1 MGKDMTI
8 RRIDDV
14 AGLPTIEVD
23 RLSPQVLLFLVYEVG
38 KIFELPKSEKIKR
51 LRVHRARDMG
61 ERDRSLED
69 DKLSKI
75 EAGRIADERVPLVEN
90 WTDVT
95 DLVGLSS
102 YERCRIYR
110 RRRGRERIPIASKP
124 EKVIDNAVN
133 VLGYMCVTTP
143 KEARPKDWD
152 VLEAFDGVLHPAE
165 GPGGGLAMKCWE
177 DETNFLV
184 KTVIT
189 LKDDE
194 DRCQKLLPLKGWLA
208 GKEALAE
215 VERRFALGPDTI
227 RDVIDLLEENH
238 CAANPF
244 PDDGDEAVG
253 PSAAALAPAAPAA
266 AATAPAAPAP
276 AATLADAEVLSVED
290 ADAGPFATVA
300 DAVKAM
306 GRLRADSSDA
316 GARRSAIARRVLGAD
331 SPTGNPP
338 QWHALVKAFMRAS
351 DLRNGLKVACKA
363 LETYPDNIELVAD
376 AINCSKV
383 GEWEL
388 GLSCIEE
395 AWRLGV
401 DTWNPDTAIAIGVFY
416 KYYVDSGNV
425 KPQERSWTIDKG
437 IFAHEKYRQETND
450 RNDRALHAEAELLMK
465 KRAFASERKLLEG
478 VIFPSDEEEVDEGE
492 VFPQCCYRYFEDF
505 LKDGGDS
512 ELMVKVCDKGID
524 GSKIT
529 GGRTAEEGYFH
540 YHKACALDRLARKA
554 LEDLNEDDAEA
565 RKRAKKAVR
574 LALNEYKKAYADDFN
589 KPDWPRIHSY
599 FDDLRSDALEEGMD
613 VGDIRL
619 DVRADEEQAARE
631 AVRRKAIF
639 YLDAEI

>member
-1 MGKDMTI
+1 MNKSANI
-8 RRIDDV
+8 CVIDDV
-14 AGLPTIEVD
+14 IVNDKGAKLSVIQVD
-23 RLSPQVLLFLVYEVG
+23 RVSPQALMYLFYEVESVHKDKDGKPFVKNWSDVRRLLGCKDETCKLARRSRGSRQIDWAKEEEVVEDIYEKAFFLIRQATSGGVSPEAFMRAVERTLLLSTGEDGVPASKLWRKESRFFVKTNFFVETIVPLEEDCEFYRELSPLV
-38 KIFELPKSEKIKR
+38 
-51 LRVHRARDMG
+51 
-61 ERDRSLED
+61 
-69 DKLSKI
+69 
-75 EAGRIADERVPLVEN
+75 
-90 WTDVT
+90 
-95 DLVGLSS
+95 
-102 YERCRIYR
+102 
-110 RRRGRERIPIASKP
+110 
-124 EKVIDNAVN
+124 
-133 VLGYMCVTTP
+133 
-143 KEARPKDWD
+143 
-152 VLEAFDGVLHPAE
+152 
-165 GPGGGLAMKCWE
+165 
-177 DETNFLV
+177 
-184 KTVIT
+184 
-189 LKDDE
+189 
-194 DRCQKLLPLKGWLA
+194 GWLA
-208 GKEALAE
+208 GALTLDELKYRREDIALEDFVDELVNFLEAHTCSE
-215 VERRFALGPDTI
+215 
-227 RDVIDLLEENH
+227 
-238 CAANPF
+238 NPF
-244 PDDGDEAVG
+244 PPE
-253 PSAAALAPAAPAA
+253 
-266 AATAPAAPAP
+266 
-276 AATLADAEVLSVED
+276 DAEVCPDADTVAVPAHAVDAPSAPDVDFALSTDHALETSRAYQLGLNDGFEEGLHAKMHVED
-290 ADAGPFATVA
+290 ADAGSFATVA
-300 DAVKAM
+300 EAVEAM

-316 GARRSAIARRVLGAD
+316 GARRSAIARRVSGAD

-465 KRAFASERKLLEG
+465 KRDFVSERKLLEG

-554 LEDLNEDDAEA
+554 LEDLNEDDEEV

-613 VGDIRL
+613 VGDICL